1 MTATLPIAPSA
12 VCWIT
17 RTLEDAGFETWA
29 VGGAIRDA
37 LLGRPS
43 GDWDL
48 ATRATPKEVRRIF
61 RRTVP
66 IGIEHGTVGVLARD
80 GTMYEVTTFRRD
92 VETDGRHAVVV
103 FAETIEEDLGR
114 RDFTINAMAWHALRE
129 VFCDPYGGAADLD
142 DHVLR
147 TVGRPDERFREDFLR
162 ILRALRFAGRFEL
175 RIEPDTWHSLRGL
188 VDRLPVLSPERVR
201 EELLKVLGQDPAPA
215 RSLELYAES
224 GALAVVYPELDAV
237 RSDGGWARSL
247 ATIERLP
254 PARPLTRLAA
264 LLRPLLEER
273 AAALLV
279 RMRLS
284 NAVTD
289 EVARLAS
296 ASPLPGPQAPDAE
309 FRRWLARYGASRLGR
324 VARIELAEARAREHE
339 ASGAGGSRGPAPTE
353 VVESWRRA
361 RAVLRTSPPLAVS
374 DLAIDGRDLMRL
386 GLRPGPGFGLILE
399 GLLDWVLEDPSRN
412 ETSGLGARAIE
423 LATIVA
429 EDGGREGSGDG

>member
-1 MTATLPIAPSA
+1 
-12 VCWIT
+12 
-17 RTLEDAGFETWA
+17 
-29 VGGAIRDA
+29 
-37 LLGRPS
+37 
-43 GDWDL
+43 
-48 ATRATPKEVRRIF
+48 
-61 RRTVP
+61 
-66 IGIEHGTVGVLARD
+66 
-80 GTMYEVTTFRRD
+80 
-92 VETDGRHAVVV
+92 
-103 FAETIEEDLGR
+103 
-114 RDFTINAMAWHALRE
+114 
-129 VFCDPYGGAADLD
+129 
-142 DHVLR
+142 
-147 TVGRPDERFREDFLR
+147 
-162 ILRALRFAGRFEL
+162 
-175 RIEPDTWHSLRGL
+175 
-188 VDRLPVLSPERVR
+188 VLSPERVR

-224 GALAVVYPELDAV
+224 GALAVLYPELDAV
-237 RSDGGWARSL
+237 RSEGGWARSL

-264 LLRPLLEER
+264 LLRPLQEER

-296 ASPLPGPQAPDAE
+296 ASPLPGTQAPDAD
-309 FRRWLARYGASRLGR
+309 FRRWLMRYGASRLGR
-324 VARIELAEARAREHE
+324 VARIELAEA
-339 ASGAGGSRGPAPTE
+339 AGGSRGPAPTE

-423 LATIVA
+423 LATIIA
-429 EDGGREGSGDG
+429 EDGGREDSGDD